1 MKNNPKGY
9 VSFVLHAHLPF
20 VHHPE
25 SEDYLEEQWL
35 FEAISET
42 YIPLL
47 LNFGKLENEHV
58 DFRITMSMTPP
69 LLNMLDNTL
78 LQERYIK
85 YLQSHIELAKKE
97 VIRNQDNES
106 LKNLAQYYVDRYSND
121 LHVFKDVY
129 KCNII
134 SGFKHFQD
142 IGVLEIITCGATH
155 GYFPILYVNEK
166 TVRAQIA
173 VGVKCYEKYFGRK
186 PRGIWLPECGY
197 VPEADKYLRE
207 FGIQYVITETHGI
220 LYANPT
226 PIYGTLAPIVSPDGI
241 VAFGRDLESSR
252 QVWSSINGYPGDF
265 NYREWYRD
273 IGYDAPYDY
282 IKPYIACNGA
292 RVPTGIK
299 YYRITGKNCE
309 KDYYNLQWAQD
320 SINKQAGHFFD
331 SREKQI
337 TEAANFTQNPPIVL
351 CPYDAELYGHWWYEG
366 PDWLYTLFKKI
377 YYDKCDFDLITPSE
391 YIDKYPQMQLCTP
404 CRSSWGANGYSE
416 VWLNQSNDYVHRHL
430 HVAGDKMVELANL
443 FPDEP
448 KDSLKRKALNQCA
461 RELLLAQSSDWLFI
475 ITNGTMVDYAKKRI
489 KDHIGRFS
497 KLYQQIKDDKIDKKF
512 LDSISKI
519 DCIFPEI
526 DYTIYKLFYKIRS
539 SSPFE
544 EFEGAPRPRASYRNF
559 KKQNISN
566 HYIIWTICTPYF
578 LEYYMYIRSFLVNTI
593 IRFCSYYG
601 GFI

>member
-20 VHHPE
+20 IHHPE
-25 SEDYLEEQWL
+25 SENYLEEQWL

-47 LNFGKLENEHV
+47 LNFGKLEKEHV

-69 LLNMLDNTL
+69 LLNMLDNKL
-78 LQERYIK
+78 LQDRYIK
-85 YLQSHIELAKKE
+85 YLKTHIELAEKE
-97 VIRNQDNES
+97 VIRNANNES
-106 LKNLAQYYVDRYSND
+106 LKNLAKYYVDRYSND

-129 KCNII
+129 NCNII
-134 SGFKHFQD
+134 NGFKHFQD

-173 VGVKCYEKYFGRK
+173 VGVQTYEKYFGRK

-207 FGIQYVITETHGI
+207 FGIEYVITETHGI
-220 LYANPT
+220 LYANPV
-226 PIYGTLAPIVSPDGI
+226 PVYGTFAPIVSPDGI
-241 VAFGRDLESSR
+241 VAFGRDMESSR

-299 YYRITGKNCE
+299 YYRITGKDCP

-331 SREKQI
+331 SRQKQI

-391 YIDKYPQMQLCTP
+391 YIDKYPQMQMATP

-430 HVAGDKMVELANL
+430 HTAGDRMVELANL
-443 FPDEP
+443 FPNEP
-448 KDSLKRKALNQCA
+448 QDSLLGQALNQCA
-461 RELLLAQSSDWLFI
+461 HELLLAQSSDWLFI

-489 KDHIGRFS
+489 KDHIGRFT
-497 KLYQQIKDDKIDKKF
+497 KLYLQIKNNKIDKDF
-512 LDSISKI
+512 LSKVSEI

-526 DYTIYKLFYKIRS
+526 DYNIYK
-539 SSPFE
+539 
-544 EFEGAPRPRASYRNF
+544 
-559 KKQNISN
+559 
-566 HYIIWTICTPYF
+566 
-578 LEYYMYIRSFLVNTI
+578 
-593 IRFCSYYG
+593 
-601 GFI
+601 